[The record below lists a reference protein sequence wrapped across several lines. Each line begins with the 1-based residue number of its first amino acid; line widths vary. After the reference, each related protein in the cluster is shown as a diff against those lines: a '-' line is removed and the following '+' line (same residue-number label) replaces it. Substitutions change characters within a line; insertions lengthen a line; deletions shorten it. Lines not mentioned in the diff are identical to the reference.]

1 MERQQRPPRRA
12 ASGRDHRNYT
22 QHPRQSQG
30 KKGGTGFIL
39 KTLVLIVLCTGV
51 IFTGIFA
58 VYVATCVIP
67 NAHVDVSEISMDQS
81 LSLIHILMPRPPDL
95 CPRVRSHPLPGAA
108 APPWRW

>member
-1 MERQQRPPRRA
+1 MEGQQRPPRRA

-81 LSLIHILMPRPPDL
+81 SVIFYEN
-95 CPRVRSHPLPGAA
+95 SEGE
-108 APPWRW
+108 W